1 MNALLSMG
9 LSGSAAFLIWAAF
22 NRMFGERLPAA
33 WHSALLRVALFLT
46 LVPVTR
52 FPVLLSKF
60 RYAIAPVVPA
70 QAVSVIAG
78 EIAPVT
84 GNFVLKR
91 PLLSLSATLLR
102 ILAAVWTAGSVITLT
117 LRLRDYLRFR
127 RLLRNRVPIQDP
139 ETLRVF
145 ERCRQGTKARLL
157 RNPDVPTPL
166 ATGLFRPVIILPD
179 TQFSEAEQKCLFL
192 HELTHI
198 RRHDLWTRFFAMLS
212 QCLHWWNPAVA
223 TLRRELRDWEERRC
237 DEEVSRMLD
246 GAERKSYG
254 LTLLRLASASPIG
267 GGWAAS
273 FSTGRILKERLER
286 VIRPRTLTGRRAR
299 LAAVVLALALLV
311 CAGGVAAIRTPFVAR
326 SDNPNPSRSLTA
338 QERLILR
345 RGGTLLP
352 DENPDAWSNARKL
365 YIDRNGVPRIA
376 DRIGNAD
383 ALPAVAR
390 RLLYELQDGDFP
402 RNGNGEAYGRQM
414 MEDYVGYAPELRY
427 VGTEWNGYIDPAEFD
442 AIPVNLPADECP
454 HRFRIPLYDSEHHAI
469 GEYAVSCDGHD
480 ALSGVTVEQ
489 AKIIVGLAG
498 EMEAQNWQS
507 VDELKEYLSQHYDK
521 KNGGLIP

>member
-1 MNALLSMG
+1 MNALLTMG
-9 LSGSAAFLIWAAF
+9 LAGGVTLFLWELL
-22 NRMFGERLPAA
+22 NRVAGERLPAA
-33 WHSALLRVALFLT
+33 WHTAFLRLSLFLT
-46 LVPVTR
+46 LIPVNR
-52 FPVLLSKF
+52 FPVWISGL
-60 RYAIAPVVPA
+60 RTAAR
-70 QAVSVIAG
+70 
-78 EIAPVT
+78 PVT
-84 GNFVLKR
+84 LAGTVPVMINAVPSVTIATPTA
-91 PLLSLSATLLR
+91 PLLSLSGTLLQALA
-102 ILAAVWTAGSVITLT
+102 ILWAAGTIGLLVS
-117 LRLRDYLRFR
+117 RLRDYVRFR
-127 RLLRNRVPIQDP
+127 RMLGSSVPVQNP

-145 ERCRQGTKARLL
+145 AECRQGTKARLL
-157 RNPDVPTPL
+157 RNPGVPTPL
-166 ATGLFRPVIILPD
+166 VTGLFRPVIILPD
-179 TQFSEAEQKCLFL
+179 TQFSEAERKCLFL

-198 RRHDLWTRFFAMLS
+198 RRYDLWTRFFAMLS

-223 TLRRELRDWEERRC
+223 VLRRELRDWEERRC

-254 LTLLRLASASPIG
+254 LTLLRLASASAIG

-299 LAAVVLALALLV
+299 LAAVVLATAFLV
-311 CAGGVAAIRTPFVAR
+311 CAGAVAAIRTPFVAR
-326 SDNPNPSRSLTA
+326 SDNPNPTRSLTA

-402 RNGNGEAYGRQM
+402 RNGKGESYGRQM

-427 VGTEWNGYIDPAEFD
+427 VGTGYIDPAEFD
-442 AIPVNLPADECP
+442 AVPVNLPADECP
-454 HRFRIPLYDSEHHAI
+454 HRFRIPLYDSEHRAI

-480 ALSGVTVEQ
+480 PLSGVTVEE

-498 EMEAQNWQS
+498 EMQTQNWRS
-507 VDELKEYLSQHYDK
+507 IDELREYLYQHWD
-521 KNGGLIP
+521 NENRRMIP

>member
-9 LSGSAAFLIWAAF
+9 LSGSAAFLIWAAV

-33 WHSALLRVALFLT
+33 WHTALLRVALFLT

-52 FPVLLSKF
+52 FPVLLSEF
-60 RYAIAPVVPA
+60 HCAVAPVVPS
-70 QAVSVIAG
+70 QAFSVITG

-84 GNFVLKR
+84 GAFVAEK

-127 RLLRNRVPIQDP
+127 RLLRKRVPVQDP

-145 ERCRQGTKARLL
+145 ERCRQGTEARLVW
-157 RNPDVPTPL
+157 NPDVPTPL
-166 ATGLFRPVIILPD
+166 ATGLFRPAVVLPD

-198 RRHDLWTRFFAMLS
+198 RRYDLWTRFFAMLS

-223 TLRRELRDWEERRC
+223 VLRRELRDWEERRC

-273 FSTGRILKERLER
+273 FSTGRILKKRLER

-299 LAAVVLALALLV
+299 LAAIVLALALLV

-352 DENPDAWSNARKL
+352 DENPDAWSNSRKL

-414 MEDYVGYAPELRY
+414 MEDYVGYAPDLRY
-427 VGTEWNGYIDPAEFD
+427 VGTGYIDPAEFD
-442 AIPVNLPADECP
+442 AVPVNLPADECP

-469 GEYAVSCDGHD
+469 GEYTFSCDGHD

-507 VDELKEYLSQHYDK
+507 IDELREYLSQHWDSE
-521 KNGGLIP
+521 NRRMIP

>member
-1 MNALLSMG
+1 MNALLTMG
-9 LSGSAAFLIWAAF
+9 LAGGVTLFLWELLNCVA
-22 NRMFGERLPAA
+22 GERLPAA
-33 WHSALLRVALFLT
+33 WHTAVLRFALFLT

-60 RYAIAPVVPA
+60 RYAIAPVIPA
-70 QAVSVIAG
+70 QTVSVIPAQ
-78 EIAPVT
+78 IAPIQEA
-84 GNFVLKR
+84 FVSGR
-91 PLLSLSATLLR
+91 PLISLSAALLQ
-102 ILAAVWTAGSVITLT
+102 IVAAVWAAGSAIMIAS
-117 LRLRDYLRFR
+117 RLRYYIQFR
-127 RLLRNRVPIQDP
+127 GLLRRSVPVENP

-145 ERCRQGTKARLL
+145 AECRQGTKARLL
-157 RNPDVPTPL
+157 RNPDIPTPL
-166 ATGLFRPVIILPD
+166 VTGLFRPAIVLPD
-179 TQFSEAEQKCLFL
+179 AQFSEAEQKCLFL

-198 RRHDLWTRFFAMLS
+198 RRYDLWTRFFAMLS

-223 TLRRELRDWEERRC
+223 VLRRELRDWEERRC

-254 LTLLRLASASPIG
+254 LTLLRLASASAIG

-286 VIRPRTLTGRRAR
+286 VLRPRTLTGRRAR
-299 LAAVVLALALLV
+299 LAAVVLAAAFLV

-326 SDNPNPSRSLTA
+326 SDNPNPTRSLTA

-352 DENPDAWSNARKL
+352 DDNPDAWSNSRKL

-402 RNGNGEAYGRQM
+402 RNGKGQSYGRQM
-414 MEDYVGYAPELRY
+414 MEDYVGYAPDLRY
-427 VGTEWNGYIDPAEFD
+427 VGTGYIDPAELD
-442 AIPVNLPADECP
+442 AVPVNLPADECP
-454 HRFRIPLYDSEHHAI
+454 HRFRVPLYDSERRAI

-480 ALSGVTVEQ
+480 ALSDVTVEQ

-498 EMEAQNWQS
+498 EMEIQNWQS
-507 VDELKEYLSQHYDK
+507 IDELREYLYQHWDK
-521 KNGGLIP
+521 ENKELIP